1 MNAHRKR
8 TCPFRFDGGGFVKLA
23 REWPRGKVANKA
35 RIPVAPL
42 SVARFA
48 ATGAIFARLVFMDCA
63 RCGAVCRCHSEPPPP
78 TSPRWRPDA
87 RNFSA
92 SGLAYA
98 PIPDATLEA
107 GYVDPEPAD
116 LKETRLAT
124 GRQSGAEGMGEIPA
138 TLEAAATSPGSG
150 TLIPEAE
157 GTPHSPDRVAPTE
170 CVAEEIDPLAWRDE
184 LSARLT
190 RYRARRKI
198 RPPRY
203 PSLRLRFDPVDYSAD
218 PEPQSEASSA
228 STLDPVSDH
237 AFAEDGLGKYG
248 QTDGLTATREEV
260 CESQPREAPAAQP
273 QQVAPPRPHSGA
285 KIIEFPR
292 FGMERFE
299 VEKFNFEP
307 PPPPPDQLAE
317 PVAERIR
324 ILEVPEVEAPP
335 PALGGITIAPAP
347 RQDAEKRPGIDIPLQ
362 SASLARR
369 ILASLVDG
377 LTIFAASALSGF
389 IFWKV
394 AAIRPP
400 LAQMLGFA
408 AGVPCLFWAVFQYL
422 LIVYA
427 GRTPGLRAFGLELTR
442 FDGRP
447 ASRSL
452 RRWRVLASYL
462 SAASLGMGYA
472 WVFLD
477 EDALCWHDRITHT
490 YLAPGKRQPKPDG
503 VPKT

>member
-1 MNAHRKR
+1 
-8 TCPFRFDGGGFVKLA
+8 
-23 REWPRGKVANKA
+23 
-35 RIPVAPL
+35 
-42 SVARFA
+42 
-48 ATGAIFARLVFMDCA
+48 
-63 RCGAVCRCHSEPPPP
+63 
-78 TSPRWRPDA
+78 
-87 RNFSA
+87 
-92 SGLAYA
+92 LAYA

-124 GRQSGAEGMGEIPA
+124 GRQSGAEGMGENPA
-138 TLEAAATSPGSG
+138 TLEAAATSPATG
-150 TLIPEAE
+150 TLIPEPEA
-157 GTPHSPDRVAPTE
+157 TPHSLDGAAPTGS
-170 CVAEEIDPLAWRDE
+170 VAEVVDPSAWRDE

-218 PEPQSEASSA
+218 PETQSEASSA
-228 STLDPVSDH
+228 STLDPVADH
-237 AFAEDGLGKYG
+237 AFAEDGLDKYG
-248 QTDGLTATREEV
+248 RMEGLTATGEEV
-260 CESQPREAPAAQP
+260 SESQPREAPAEAPQ

-292 FGMERFE
+292 FGIERFE
-299 VEKFNFEP
+299 VERFNFEP

-317 PVAERIR
+317 PVGERIR

-377 LTIFAASALSGF
+377 LTIFAASALSCF

-490 YLAPGKRQPKPDG
+490 YLAPGKRQAKPDG
-503 VPKT
+503 LPKT